1 MRRWIAFLLVIFL
14 LFGCREK
21 EPWQSESSVYFYG
34 RAGSLRIDWLSSSLF
49 RFVYL
54 DEGGSPTQLSD
65 SLWFLD
71 GLEAGPSFS
80 LTREGRNY
88 IVETADLRLEI
99 DRRDLHTSVLAPQS
113 GSKSKS
119 LTELHFEEGQ
129 ASAGFFQ
136 SDLGRFPDLKSLT
149 EALSNWDQSTVSQGA
164 LPYFWEA
171 PSLEEELA
179 PWLKSLAR
187 TEQNGAVAAVQP
199 LYLHYL
205 QDEETL
211 HWRRQYMLGGQMLVA
226 PTPAAAGVDAEVYLP
241 LGQWYDYYTGESLE
255 GGRTL
260 KIASDRI
267 PLYVKAG
274 GVLPLSGKA
283 LFDQA
288 QGQKPLFFSV
298 FPGLTGR
305 LLWYGESAQPAE
317 VLTSNTREYFQLV
330 IPGWAEQNAGRP
342 LVVQLMRGD
351 LPREVLATLGRSVA
365 RLERFDHW
373 SDFQQGVAGWLLD
386 QEAKCLWIKT
396 PRPAQTDLRFLVS
409 Y

>member
-1 MRRWIAFLLVIFL
+1 MSRGLFILLVIFL
-14 LFGCREK
+14 LFGCKEE
-21 EPWQSESSVYFYG
+21 EPWQSESSVHFYG
-34 RAGSLRIDWLSSSLF
+34 SAGSLRIDWLSSSLF

-54 DEGGSPTQLSD
+54 DEGGTPTQVSD

-71 GLEAGPSFS
+71 GAEDGPEFS
-80 LTREGRNY
+80 LIREGRNY
-88 IVETADLRLEI
+88 VVETADLRLEV
-99 DRRDLHTSVLAPQS
+99 DRHGLHTSVFSPPS

-119 LTELHFEEGQ
+119 LTELHFEAGQ

-149 EALSNWDQSTVSQGA
+149 EALSNWEQSTVSQGA
-164 LPYFWEA
+164 LPYFEEA

-179 PWLKSLAR
+179 PWLKGLAR
-187 TEQNGAVAAVQP
+187 SEQNGAVAAVQP

-205 QDEETL
+205 QDEEAL
-211 HWRRQYMLGGQMLVA
+211 HWRRQYVLGGQLLVA
-226 PTPAAAGVDAEVYLP
+226 PGSAAAGVDAEVYLP
-241 LGQWYDYYTGESLE
+241 PGNWYDYYTGERLE

-260 KIASDRI
+260 KIPSARL

-274 GVLPLSGKA
+274 GVLPLSGRS
-283 LFDQA
+283 LFDHA
-288 QGQKPLFFSV
+288 QEQKSLYLCV

-317 VLTSNTREYFQLV
+317 VLTSNTMEYFQLV
-330 IPGWAEQNAGRP
+330 IPGWAEQKSGRP

-365 RLERFDHW
+365 RLERFERW
-373 SDFQQGVAGWLLD
+373 SDFQRGAAGWLLD
-386 QEAKCLWIKT
+386 QEAKCLWIKN